1 MMKKNKMNLQEGG
14 FLMSKRIITINR
26 MYGSGGRVIG
36 KALAEKLG
44 YDFYDKELI
53 EMAGR
58 EKQIPVDQ
66 LARVDEKK
74 PSQWRFSV
82 DHEIQVTPEY
92 YAIPMN
98 DVLYELQRNIILS
111 LGDKGNCVIV
121 GRCANHILKDR
132 TLSVFIHAPFDIR
145 VRNVQARTGRE
156 EKSAR
161 KTVKRVDKE
170 RRAYYEF
177 FTDKKWADLSQYDL
191 CIDSSK
197 FTDDQILEILA
208 EAAI

>member
-1 MMKKNKMNLQEGG
+1 
-14 FLMSKRIITINR
+14 MSKRIITINR

-58 EKQIPVDQ
+58 DKQIPLEQ
-66 LARVDEKK
+66 LAKVDEKK

-111 LGDKGNCVIV
+111 LGDKGSCVIV

-161 KTVKRVDKE
+161 KLVKRVDKE

-177 FTDKKWADLSQYDL
+177 FTDRKWADLSQYDL